1 MSSIKFEFSW
11 KTLPWDQFREKLCL
25 IQTQI
30 FNLIKY
36 KNFKNVTHYKNRECK
51 LEVATWH
58 KVEGKKCK
66 EDWHFSGPEIYFTKF
81 W

>member
-36 KNFKNVTHYKNRECK
+36 KNFKKALVKNAFPLSLNPRNN
-51 LEVATWH
+51 EVFEH
-58 KVEGKKCK
+58 CGKILIMT
-66 EDWHFSGPEIYFTKF
+66 DR
-81 W
+81 